1 MKKLFL
7 PFFIV
12 LALASCKEQN
22 SLIDLNPD
30 KPLKID
36 SSYTVN
42 NPAAD
47 TKKALIEDLTG
58 VRCINCPNAEAE
70 GEGIQA
76 AHPGRVIMV
85 SEHVTSLAEPLS
97 NSKYDFRSQDATNLL
112 ALFGGEPNALPQGII
127 NRYPYAPTTNTP
139 YYNIYKSWDAIVAQ
153 ELDTA
158 SPVNISFE
166 ELQYN
171 GADNALQGK
180 IKVTYTSD
188 VNVPTSISVML
199 TESGMKDVQEISH
212 SPGVDTAYI
221 FKNAL
226 RKVVRPLQGLKL
238 ADNASKGQVYEVSFS
253 TVISKNWIPQ
263 NMAAIAIV
271 SRMKTGDIRVLQAE
285 EKNIQ

>member
-1 MKKLFL
+1 MKKIIL
-7 PFFIV
+7 PIIAI

-22 SLIDLNPD
+22 ALIDLNPD
-30 KPLKID
+30 RPLKID
-36 SSYTVN
+36 SSYTVS
-42 NPAAD
+42 NPVPD
-47 TKKALIEDLTG
+47 PKKVLLEDLTG
-58 VRCINCPNAEAE
+58 VRCINCPNAEEE

-97 NSKYDFRSQDATNLL
+97 TSKYDFRSQDATNLL

-127 NRYPYAPTTNTP
+127 NRYPYASTTNTP
-139 YYNIYKSWDAIVAQ
+139 YYNIYKSWDGIVAQ

-166 ELQYN
+166 KLQYN
-171 GADNALQGK
+171 GADNSLEGK
-180 IKVTYTSD
+180 IKITYTSA

-212 SPGVDTAYI
+212 TPGVDTAYI

-226 RKVVRPLQGLKL
+226 RKVVRPLQGQKL
-238 ADNASKGQVYEVSFS
+238 SDNASKGQVYEVSFS
-253 TVISKNWIPQ
+253 TLLSKNWIPQ
-263 NMAAIAIV
+263 NMTAVAIV

-285 EKNIQ
+285 EKNVQ